1 MISGLQ
7 QLKKV
12 MLADC
17 DALTLLLVLKSS
29 RLLLCLFVLVLLV
42 LELTKLS
49 LLDVLCLV
57 SLAFCYFGIEGGF

>member
-1 MISGLQ
+1 
-7 QLKKV
+7 
-12 MLADC
+12 
-17 DALTLLLVLKSS
+17 
-29 RLLLCLFVLVLLV
+29 LVLLV